1 MKAKSFAL
9 PDQEGKMHRIE
20 DYRGKW
26 LVLYFYPKDFT
37 SGCTAQACS
46 YRDFISEIRAKG
58 AEVVGV
64 SVDSVESHKKFY
76 DQYHLNFDILSDEG
90 GAVTRDYGIF
100 AGLGKLGVAKRT
112 TYLIDP
118 EGEIV
123 KTYENVDPSH
133 DATNILSDLE
143 ELAEG
148 PEIEIA

>member
-1 MKAKSFAL
+1 MKEEIVMKAKSFTL
-9 PDQEGKMHRIE
+9 PDQNGKTHRLD

-64 SVDSVESHKKFY
+64 SMDSVDSHKKFY
-76 DQYHLNFDILSDEG
+76 DQYHLNFDILSDDKG
-90 GAVTRDYGIF
+90 LVVKDYGLF
-100 AGLGKLGVAKRT
+100 MGVGSVGVAKRT

-118 EGEIV
+118 QGEIV
-123 KTYENVDPSH
+123 KTYENVDPSK
-133 DATNILSDLE
+133 DATNILADLDKR
-143 ELAEG
+143 
-148 PEIEIA
+148 